1 MIGSLYFAFCALTSL
16 VGSLITILARSPIRG
31 AVGLLMTIFGIA
43 GLFLKLDAQ
52 FMAAIQ
58 LIVYAG
64 AVVVLFV
71 FVIMLL
77 GASATSTPM
86 SDGQA
91 KFARSAGAILMG
103 LSALG
108 GILLIAGSAETGTE
122 FPVVS
127 EAYGSAQAVAAR
139 LFSET
144 IVPFEL
150 TSALLIVAIVGA
162 IAVAKGKQEG
172 RRATPAARGVG
183 KFFHGPVTERD
194 DVGRPVPSPDASVS
208 SSSSSATSVT
218 SAGTTSEGA

>member
-16 VGSLITILARSPIRG
+16 VGALVTVLARSPIRG

-64 AVVVLFV
+64 AVIILFV

-77 GASATSTPM
+77 GAGATSTPM
-86 SDGQA
+86 ADGKA
-91 KFARSAGAILMG
+91 KFARIAGGILMG

-108 GILLIAGSAETGTE
+108 GLLLIAGTMSGEGTLFPEASAD
-122 FPVVS
+122 
-127 EAYGSAQAVAAR
+127 YGSAQAVAGR
-139 LFSET
+139 LFT
-144 IVPFEL
+144 DTVVPFEL

-162 IAVAKGKQEG
+162 IAVAKGKQG
-172 RRATPAARGVG
+172 ARVATPSARGVG
-183 KFFHGPVTERD
+183 KLFHGPVTARD
-194 DVGRPVPSPDASVS
+194 DTGRPPANPAHQADP
-208 SSSSSATSVT
+208 
-218 SAGTTSEGA
+218 AGPAQEGA